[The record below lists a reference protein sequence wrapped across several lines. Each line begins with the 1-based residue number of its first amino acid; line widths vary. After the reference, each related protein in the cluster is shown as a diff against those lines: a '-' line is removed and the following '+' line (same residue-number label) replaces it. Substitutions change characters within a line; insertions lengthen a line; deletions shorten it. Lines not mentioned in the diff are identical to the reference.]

1 MSTILRLDE
10 FKSDLV
16 KFGHVVVE
24 KSILK
29 NVTLVFAG
37 SISSYFVF
45 KSVKFWLKKRKFH
58 HIPGP
63 PTEG

>member
-1 MSTILRLDE
+1 MTSTLLDE

-16 KFGHVVVE
+16 KLGNVVVE
-24 KSILK
+24 KSIIK
-29 NVTLVFAG
+29 NVTLIFTG
-37 SISSYFVF
+37 SISSYLVF
-45 KSVKFWLKKRKFH
+45 KSVKFWLKKRKFR